1 MIGTPLT
8 AKDWDHELDTKA
20 GEAIVRVL
28 MPFHEIPLQLSEPE
42 AHLTKEVPASLLGL
56 GLPSAKASIVSRQA
70 FMAGVDALPEH
81 CRRAAAMGLAV
92 GLSESLSRPV
102 VDLLD
107 KHVER
112 TPSYDDVFRLLHA
125 SLFDAFVGRMDRD
138 FGKLSNTGTRLGL
151 QQSLCS
157 QIAALADGRPDLA
170 AKAQPF
176 SFLYRAGNWPLGI
189 MKDGDFL
196 VLVR

>member
-1 MIGTPLT
+1 MIGTPLC
-8 AKDWDHELDTKA
+8 AKDWDRELRTTA

-28 MPFHEIPLQLSEPE
+28 MPFHEMPLQLDRPE
-42 AHLTKEVPASLLGL
+42 THLEKEVPASLLVL
-56 GLPSAKASIVSRQA
+56 GLAQAKANVVSREA
-70 FMAGVDALPEH
+70 YMAAVNALPQH
-81 CRRAAAMGLAV
+81 CRRGAAMGLVV
-92 GLSESLSRPV
+92 GLAESLSRPL

-112 TPSYDDVFRLLHA
+112 APSYDNVFRLLHA
-125 SLFDAFVGRMDRD
+125 SLFDAFIGRMDRD
-138 FGKLSNTGTRLGL
+138 FGRLSNTGTRLGL

-157 QIAALADGRPDLA
+157 QVAALADGRPDLA
-170 AKAQPF
+170 AKAQPYT
-176 SFLYRAGNWPLGI
+176 FLYRAGNWPLGI